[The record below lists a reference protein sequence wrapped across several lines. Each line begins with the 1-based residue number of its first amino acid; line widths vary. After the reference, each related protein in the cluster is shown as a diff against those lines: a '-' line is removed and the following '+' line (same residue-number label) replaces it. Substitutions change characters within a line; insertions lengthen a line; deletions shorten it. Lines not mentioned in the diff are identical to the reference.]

1 MLRVLRVQPHEHA
14 HDAERD
20 PAEVFRAREQEER
33 DGRCCDEQGGNGL
46 HPVYDAAEQVADN
59 ARDEELLHR
68 PHRDIVICF
77 KQKRVAEDIDKVIP
91 EAVADDAVS
100 VLIRRVEQP
109 RHAVCP
115 KDVDHARDEQK

>member
-1 MLRVLRVQPHEHA
+1 MLRILCVQPHEHA

-20 PAEVFRAREQEER
+20 PAEVFRAREQKS
-33 DGRCCDEQGGNGL
+33 CDSCGGDQQSGHGL
-46 HPVYDAAEQVADN
+46 HPVYDAAEQIADN

-68 PHRDIVICF
+68 PHRDIVIRL

-100 VLIRRVEQP
+100 VFIRRVEQP
-109 RHAVCP
+109 CHAVCP
-115 KDVDHARDEQK
+115 KDIDHA